1 MSVFGRVVLNTRGY
15 ILFKRPHGFIL
26 NRPRVNF
33 LLGLQHAQW
42 EISFWKYHPWK
53 SHPSVIDYIE
63 LNALIL
69 LIGILNH
76 SVYLFINLC

>member
-42 EISFWKYHPWK
+42 EISFWKSHPWILYR
-53 SHPSVIDYIE
+53 VIDYIE
-63 LNALIL
+63 LDALIL